1 MIFKHHLAASAC
13 ALCLGALPAHA
24 ALTVLYS
31 TDFNTPTHSDAALIG
46 QDTWARTGTITLNPI
61 TVSNTATNGLVS
73 LATTGEDA
81 NRVFP
86 GAVTSGSVFLSAT
99 INVISAQATGD
110 YFLHLGDGGTSN
122 FFGRLY
128 AKSSSTGYVLALATS
143 SGTPTYGSTVLTLNS
158 PQQILIRYDFV
169 PGLIN
174 DTGALFLN
182 PVSEDGSLDT
192 PYVAATTVG
201 TDATS
206 ISSVNLRQGNA
217 ANAATVTVDNL
228 SVAASVPEPT
238 SALLGLLA
246 GSTLLRRRRA

>member
-1 MIFKHHLAASAC
+1 MIFKRHLAAAAA
-13 ALCLGALPAHA
+13 ALCLGTLPAHA
-24 ALTVLYS
+24 ALTVLYA
-31 TDFNTPTHSDAALIG
+31 TDFNTPAYSDAALIG
-46 QDTWARTGTITLNPI
+46 QSSWARTGTSTLNPI
-61 TVSNTATNGLVS
+61 TVSNTASNGLVS
-73 LATTGEDA
+73 LTTSGEDA

-86 GAVTSGSVFLSAT
+86 GAVTSGSVYLSAT

-110 YFLHLGDGGTSN
+110 HFLHLGDGGISN

-128 AKSSSTGYVLALATS
+128 AKSSGTGYVLALATS
-143 SGTPTYGSTVLTLNS
+143 SGAPTYGSTVLTLNS

-182 PVSEDGSLDT
+182 PSSEDGSLDT
-192 PYVAATTVG
+192 PYVAATTIG

-206 ISSVNLRQGNA
+206 ISSVNLRQGAA

-228 SVAASVPEPT
+228 SVAATVPEPS

-246 GSTLLRRRRA
+246 GCTLLRRRRA